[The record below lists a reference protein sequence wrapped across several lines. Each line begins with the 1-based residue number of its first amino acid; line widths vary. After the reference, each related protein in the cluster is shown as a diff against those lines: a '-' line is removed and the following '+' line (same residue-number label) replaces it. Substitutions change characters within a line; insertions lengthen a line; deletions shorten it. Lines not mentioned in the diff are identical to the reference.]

1 MKKKI
6 IQIIIVLFIGLF
18 GYFIGS
24 NINNNIITAAKA
36 EPVMSNSPAPYV
48 DCQRMYV
55 YGKKYIIFTSSSG
68 GLFVI
73 RD

>member
-6 IQIIIVLFIGLF
+6 IQIIVVLFIGLF

-24 NINNNIITAAKA
+24 NINNNIITEAKA
-36 EPVMSNSPAPYV
+36 EPVMFNSPAHV

-55 YGKKYIIFTSSSG
+55 YGKTYIIFTSSSG

-73 RD
+73 KD